1 MRSLKS
7 DKDDDIVKVDGPKY
21 DENEINGKFKIM
33 SKFNRKLNDPSSKQF
48 KELASTIKQGL
59 LEMLLADDNLK
70 NQADFEI
77 DIVGFT

>member
-1 MRSLKS
+1 
-7 DKDDDIVKVDGPKY
+7 
-21 DENEINGKFKIM
+21 M
-33 SKFNRKLNDPSSKQF
+33 SKFDRKLNDPSSKQF
-48 KELASTIKQGL
+48 KELAGTIKEGL

>member
-1 MRSLKS
+1 
-7 DKDDDIVKVDGPKY
+7 
-21 DENEINGKFKIM
+21 M
-33 SKFNRKLNDPSSKQF
+33 SKFDRKLNDPSSNQF
-48 KELASTIKQGL
+48 KELAGTIKQGL

>member
-1 MRSLKS
+1 MRSLKT
-7 DKDDDIVKVDGPKY
+7 DKDDDIVKDDGTKY

-33 SKFNRKLNDPSSKQF
+33 SKFDRKLNDPSSKQF
-48 KELASTIKQGL
+48 KDLAATIKQGL

-77 DIVGFT
+77 DIIGFT